1 MVLDFGMG
9 CLHLLFCVIC
19 GPQWICVTLL
29 GECWLLQSFHNSFL
43 MSYVSAFCEIP
54 INHCPPGL
62 HTVHYRQILNL
73 SSSCFSFKRRWDYRP
88 LYHHVK
94 VVMCFYEMTFSKNN
108 KNLLWRSTVLFKV
121 WLDKGEENDY
131 SSQIYYH
138 KRKYLMAFSDNLG
151 FSFWFLHTVNII
163 LLCWQNAHTLEQLG

>member
-1 MVLDFGMG
+1 
-9 CLHLLFCVIC
+9 
-19 GPQWICVTLL
+19 
-29 GECWLLQSFHNSFL
+29 
-43 MSYVSAFCEIP
+43 
-54 INHCPPGL
+54 
-62 HTVHYRQILNL
+62 
-73 SSSCFSFKRRWDYRP
+73 
-88 LYHHVK
+88 
-94 VVMCFYEMTFSKNN
+94 MTFSKNN

-163 LLCWQNAHTLEQLG
+163 LKADRMLTLLNRWARYLVCVCVWGGLFIYFRQGLSR